1 MSYAK
6 GGFLMTK
13 MKTNKRK
20 TIGALTQD
28 RGQMPQP
35 TRKDV
40 VKKKLNDRKVVK
52 RKLKNGE
59 YED

>member
-1 MSYAK
+1 
-6 GGFLMTK
+6 MTK
-13 MKTNKRK
+13 QKINKRK

-52 RKLKNGE
+52 RKLKSGE

>member
-13 MKTNKRK
+13 MKTKRK

-52 RKLKNGE
+52 RKLKSGE